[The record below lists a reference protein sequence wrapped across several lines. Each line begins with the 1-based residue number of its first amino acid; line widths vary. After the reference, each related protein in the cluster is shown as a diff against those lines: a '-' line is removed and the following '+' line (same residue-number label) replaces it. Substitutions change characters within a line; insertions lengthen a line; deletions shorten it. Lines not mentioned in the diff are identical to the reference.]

1 MAQALD
7 QLLCEIADCTICKA
21 HLPDDVY
28 PVIRVDPRA
37 KILIAGQAPGR
48 VVYETGLPFKD
59 KSGDRLR
66 DWLGVDEEQFY
77 DRRKFA
83 FLPMGLCFPGTGKS
97 GDFPPRPEC
106 AQTWH
111 PRVLD
116 ALPDIDLTITVG
128 QYAINYHLGKRAEKT
143 LTATVQNWAAYG
155 PGIIPV
161 PHPSPRNNLW
171 LAKNPW
177 FEDQVV
183 PMLRARV
190 KQLVR

>member
-1 MAQALD
+1 MAQKLE
-7 QLLCEIADCTICKA
+7 QLLSDIAACTICKA

-28 PVIRVDPRA
+28 PVIRVDARA
-37 KILIAGQAPGR
+37 QILIAGQAPGR

-66 DWLGVDEEQFY
+66 EWLGVDDELFY

-111 PRVLD
+111 EQVI
-116 ALPDIDLTITVG
+116 AGLPAIKLIVAVG
-128 QYAINYHLGKRAEKT
+128 QYAIKYHLGDRAEKT
-143 LTATVQNWAAYG
+143 LTATVQNWHAFA
-155 PGIIPV
+155 PDIIPL

-171 LAKNPW
+171 LRKNPW
-177 FEDQVV
+177 FEDKVLPV
-183 PMLRARV
+183 LRARV
-190 KQLVR
+190 AKLL